1 MECQNY
7 IESGVKSATSSLLP
21 LLADVLDHW
30 CGRCQRVEVCPVLSV
45 EQVSMLL
52 SNHGVAQRHA
62 SPETAE

>member
-7 IESGVKSATSSLLP
+7 IESGVKPATRSLLP
-21 LLADVLDHW
+21 LLANVLENW

-52 SNHGVAQRHA
+52 STDGIVQRID
-62 SPETAE
+62 SPGTTE